1 MQTSHVFRRGIW
13 DSVWLSHIP
22 KATCLISRTTEVG
35 HQDGHNWKRIS
46 NGGIRYEWIVK
57 YFWTERVSCWET
69 SQWGEKKERREKNH
83 HGLCIRSSGH
93 SWHTFHSPSIA
104 RLSSTPRWHF
114 LCYFTL
120 LLSKNRVLTCLI
132 LTSSLA
138 SPSPCLR
145 AQLTSQNVGSNGYGR

>member
-1 MQTSHVFRRGIW
+1 MRTSHFIRRGIR
-13 DSVWLSHIP
+13 DSIWLSHIP
-22 KATCLISRTTEVG
+22 KATCLTSSKTEMG
-35 HQDGHNWKRIS
+35 HQDGHDWKRIS

-57 YFWTERVSCWET
+57 YLRTEFPVEKQVSEVKRRKE
-69 SQWGEKKERREKNH
+69 EKRTHMVCVSPPR
-83 HGLCIRSSGH
+83 GTR
-93 SWHTFHSPSIA
+93 HTVHSPGIA
-104 RLSSTPRWHF
+104 GLSSTPRWHF
-114 LCYFTL
+114 LCYVTL